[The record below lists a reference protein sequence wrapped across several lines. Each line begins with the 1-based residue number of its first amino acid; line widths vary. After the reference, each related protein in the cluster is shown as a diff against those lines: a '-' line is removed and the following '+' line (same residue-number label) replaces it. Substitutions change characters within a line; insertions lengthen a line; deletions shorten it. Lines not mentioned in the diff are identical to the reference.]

1 MICYYNGEE
10 CICNEYY
17 ERYDECDLECEIY
30 NEFNEDDNYD
40 NYYSS
45 RL

>member
-30 NEFNEDDNYD
+30 NSFIIENDDYD
-40 NYYSS
+40 DYYS
-45 RL
+45 

>member
-17 ERYDECDLECEIY
+17 ERYDECNLECAIY
-30 NEFNEDDNYD
+30 NGFIIENDDYD
-40 NYYSS
+40 DYYS
-45 RL
+45 